1 MSISAKARAKM
12 KANKALAAAAIALL
26 PLLAYLPALKS
37 ELIWDSK
44 PMILENDLLQGEF
57 SLLAPFKSGWWETTS
72 QGGEGGYDYYRPLT
86 VLSFMAEKALWGISP
101 WRMHMVNLLL
111 FLAAILILYRF
122 LRRWQAPPG
131 TAEAAALLF
140 ALFPP
145 HLDNINWVV
154 GRCDLL
160 MLLFGL
166 LSLLLFDR
174 FLANRRWQTGALSW
188 LSLAL
193 ALFAKE
199 SALFFLPLFP
209 LLELRRRERISP
221 KLHVSPL
228 LVAGAVWMLK
238 SAAIGRGG
246 FPLRLFPSVW
256 ENIET
261 PLAALGYYARS
272 LAFPFAYDM
281 FLPVSAVKSF
291 PYLAAGALFALFL
304 LLAPFLARR
313 QSPLLFSWSWIAPF
327 LGGALLLLFTPIH
340 PFSISSRYLMIP
352 AIGAAWLLALAL
364 ARLRPPVRRALL
376 AALLVLAV
384 AAIQVHSQ
392 KYAGEAAFW
401 KTALASSPGDGFFL
415 NKYARELIA
424 AGDPLQG
431 EVLLRRALNSPM
443 KPSTAFAV
451 ALQLADIAFS
461 QARYDESL
469 AWLERLRPLNPGR
482 RETERIHRA
491 LLKIHRARN
500 DPRTAA
506 AVLARTGRAPGQDAS
521 LLIETALAFAD
532 WNQARA
538 AAKTLPPDQAARL
551 QQAVAAEE
559 ARFALLAPTE
569 RAGYFLS
576 CGNFAAAWDLW
587 PQKEPPDI
595 AGKLQAARLA
605 LLAGREQEGQAR
617 IRLLAQD
624 HQEDFRVLNS
634 LGNLLFELHRAGQ
647 ALSFYRRSLRLQ
659 PAQPALRE
667 RAAWIGARLPPA
679 PGRD

>member
-1 MSISAKARAKM
+1 M

-44 PMILENDLLQGEF
+44 PMILENDLLKGDF
-57 SLLAPFKSGWWETTS
+57 SLLAPFKSGYWETTS

-86 VLSFMAEKALWGISP
+86 VLSFMAEKAAWGISP
-101 WRMHMVNLLL
+101 WRLRLVNLLL
-111 FLAAILILYRF
+111 FVAAVLVLHQF
-122 LRRWQAPPG
+122 LRRWPAPPG
-131 TAEAAALLF
+131 TAETAVLLF

-160 MLLFGL
+160 MLLFGI
-166 LSLLLFDR
+166 LSLLLFEL
-174 FLANRRWQTGALSW
+174 FLENGRRWAGALSW

-199 SALFFLPLFP
+199 AALFFLPLFP
-209 LLELRRRERISP
+209 LLEFRRRERISP
-221 KLHVSPL
+221 KLHVFPL
-228 LVAGAVWMLK
+228 LVACAFWLLK

-246 FPLRLFPSVW
+246 FPLRLFPSAW

-261 PLAALGYYARS
+261 TLAALGYYARS

-281 FLPVSAVKSF
+281 FLPVGAVKSLPF
-291 PYLAAGALFALFL
+291 LAAGGLFALFL
-304 LLAPFLARR
+304 LLVPMLARR

-340 PFSISSRYLMIP
+340 PFSISSRYLLLP
-352 AIGAAWLLALAL
+352 AVGAAWLLALAL
-364 ARLRPPVRRALL
+364 ARLRPPARRALL

-392 KYAGEAAFW
+392 KYASEAAFW

-431 EVLLRRALNSPM
+431 EVLLTRALNSPM

-451 ALQLADIAFS
+451 ALQLADIAFA

-469 AWLERLRPLNPGR
+469 AWLERLRPLHPGR
-482 RETERIHRA
+482 RETERIQRARLKVHRA
-491 LLKIHRARN
+491 LN
-500 DPRTAA
+500 DSRAA
-506 AVLARTGRAPGQDAS
+506 AALLAETGRPTGLDAS
-521 LLIETALAFAD
+521 LEIETALAFAD
-532 WNQARA
+532 WDRARA

-551 QQAVAAEE
+551 QRAIAAEE
-559 ARFALLAPTE
+559 ARFARLALGE
-569 RAGYFLS
+569 RAGYFLA

-587 PQKEPPDI
+587 PQKEPADI

-605 LLAGREQEGQAR
+605 LLAGREHEGQAR
-617 IRLLAQD
+617 IRLLAKE
-624 HQEDFRVLNS
+624 HQEEFRVLNS
-634 LGNLLFELHRAGQ
+634 LGNLLFELHRAGE

-667 RAAWIGARLPPA
+667 RAAWIAERLPP
-679 PGRD
+679 PSGND